1 MTPTPQEQATF
12 LGNGHGMVYITGPSG
27 TFPTPFTSEGSFPQT
42 GFPNG
47 LAGKYAALSAGKY
60 AKRSAFGTKAT
71 WRLEIT
77 AAAADNLTVLKVGG
91 VAQILGPVAM
101 TAGNVEASA
110 TAIKNAINAG
120 TPTPGW
126 LASSKLGVVYVE
138 FENTGTAANGLAI
151 DVTFSG
157 ATTYDASAETGGGT
171 DGNAYSARIF
181 LDTSDSA
188 SDSVM
193 GPGAVEITAAIAAM
207 PNTPLL
213 TAVTNGTGVA
223 VASRTESYA
232 DIKVSGGTLNTFT
245 YLDGQEGDVVV
256 LRGNTV
262 VGVPATITNAGN
274 IVTATGSN
282 VVLTDDED
290 SIMLTLVG
298 TSWLQTGYMPLTLA
312 DMRDNSGN
320 IPAYPGVTQDT
331 IPAAGNWT
339 IAPGAPVAAP
349 VNSNKNYVEF
359 TGANQ
364 VLAGPVNI
372 VLTRGL
378 PGQDLKDGDFGAI
391 FFSQTATTAGVN
403 VITINDTDGIVTQ
416 VIDDDIAAAGNYAVM
431 WAYDGTRF
439 MASVVPNVTATGW
452 IKTAMIGA
460 LQVTDAKIADL
471 DGSKVQAGTLPFSS
485 VTPAFQALVLGGQVY
500 TATLTIA
507 TADVLTLTAT
517 PIEIIPNPGPGFKVK
532 VLQASCKVVFN
543 AAAYVV
549 GDLYIQTFGATQP
562 QWNCPTV
569 LQASVTREELFI
581 DQPAMGAADT
591 QIIANAAVQVTA
603 AANPTVGDSDII
615 VTCVYMILPD

>member
-47 LAGKYAALSAGKY
+47 LAGKSAALSAGKY

-91 VAQILGPVAM
+91 VSQILGPVAM

-110 TAIKNAINAG
+110 SSIAAAINAG

-126 LASSKLGVVYVE
+126 LATSRLGVVYAE
-138 FENTGTAANGLAI
+138 FENTGTSANGLAI
-151 DVTFSG
+151 NVTFSG

-171 DGNAYSARIF
+171 DGNAYAVRIF
-181 LDTSDSA
+181 LDTADSA
-188 SDSVM
+188 SPSVM
-193 GPGAVEITAAIAAM
+193 GPGAIEITQAIAAM

-213 TAVTNGTGVA
+213 TATLGGTNTIVA
-223 VASRTESYA
+223 QRTESYA
-232 DIKVSGGTLNTFT
+232 DIKVSGGTMNTFQ
-245 YLDGQEGDVVV
+245 YLDVQDGDVVV
-256 LRGNTV
+256 LRGNTAAGLPLTV
-262 VGVPATITNAGN
+262 TNAGN
-274 IVTATGSN
+274 VVTVTGN
-282 VVLTDDED
+282 DVVLTDDED
-290 SIMLTLVG
+290 SILLTYING
-298 TSWLQTGYMPLTLA
+298 SWLETGYRSLGLS
-312 DMRDNSGN
+312 DMRSLSGN
-320 IPAYPGVTQDT
+320 IPAYPGVTQAT
-331 IPAAGNWT
+331 IPAAGNYI
-339 IAPGAPVAAP
+339 IAPGGTGGGY
-349 VNSNKNYVEF
+349 NSNKCYVEF

-378 PGQDLKDGDFGAI
+378 PAQDLKDGDFGAI
-391 FFSQTATTAGVN
+391 FFSQTATTGGVN

-416 VIDDDIAAAGNYAVM
+416 VIDDDIAATGNYAVM
-431 WAYDGTRF
+431 WAFDGTRF
-439 MASVVPNVTATGW
+439 MASVIPNVTATGW

-460 LQVTDAKIADL
+460 LQVTDAKIADV
-471 DGSKVQAGTLPFSS
+471 DGAKVQTGTLPFSAAD
-485 VTPAFQALVLGGQVY
+485 PAFQALVLGGQLY

-532 VLQASCKVVFN
+532 VLQASCKVVYN
-543 AAAYVV
+543 TAAYVV
-549 GDLYIQTFGATQP
+549 GNLYIKTFGATQP
-562 QWNCPTV
+562 QWNCPTI
-569 LQASVTREELFI
+569 LQATLTREELFI
-581 DQPAMGAADT
+581 NQPAMGAADT